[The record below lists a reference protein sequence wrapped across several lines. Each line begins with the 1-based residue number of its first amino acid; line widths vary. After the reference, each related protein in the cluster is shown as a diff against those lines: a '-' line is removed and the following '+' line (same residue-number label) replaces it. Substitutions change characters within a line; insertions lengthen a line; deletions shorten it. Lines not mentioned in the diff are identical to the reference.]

1 VGDVLGRRRGA
12 GGGGLRRR
20 APVGGRW
27 GPGYAGGRA
36 AAVCQ
41 GGHMTRAQ
49 LDKRPGD
56 VAAMFDKVA
65 PRYDLLNDVLSL
77 GQDRWW
83 RKVVAKAVGA
93 RPGERVLDLAAGTG
107 TSSVTFT
114 AEGAA
119 CVACDFSL
127 GMLRAGVERLGA
139 QDARAH
145 PSGPPAEA
153 RPPSPSGSGAAGPG
167 SSGLGAAGPG
177 PSGLGAAGPG
187 PSGLGPAGPGSSGPG
202 AAGPG
207 PVRFVAGD
215 ALRLPFGDQAFDA
228 VTISFGLRNVADP
241 DAALADMFRV
251 TRPGGR
257 LVICEFG
264 HLPSPRLDAI
274 YGRYL
279 MAALPAVAR
288 RLSPAGDAYEYLAE
302 SIRDWPSRE
311 ELAQR
316 IGGAGWSAVRW
327 RDLTLGV
334 VTVHTARRR
343 GG

>member
-1 VGDVLGRRRGA
+1 
-12 GGGGLRRR
+12 
-20 APVGGRW
+20 
-27 GPGYAGGRA
+27 
-36 AAVCQ
+36 
-41 GGHMTRAQ
+41 MTRAQ

-65 PRYDLLNDVLSL
+65 PRYDLLNDVLSF

-93 RPGERVLDLAAGTG
+93 RAGERVLDLAAGTG

-114 AEGAA
+114 AAGAA

-127 GMLRAGVERLGA
+127 GMLRAGAERLAA
-139 QDARAH
+139 QDARA
-145 PSGPPAEA
+145 
-153 RPPSPSGSGAAGPG
+153 RPPGSSGAAGPG
-167 SSGLGAAGPG
+167 
-177 PSGLGAAGPG
+177 
-187 PSGLGPAGPGSSGPG
+187 PG
-202 AAGPG
+202 AAQAG

-215 ALRLPFGDQAFDA
+215 ALRLPFSDQAFDA

-241 DAALADMFRV
+241 DAALAEMFRV

-264 HLPSPRLDAI
+264 HLPSARLDAI

-311 ELAQR
+311 ELARR
-316 IGGAGWSAVRW
+316 IAGAGWSAVRW

-343 GG
+343 AG